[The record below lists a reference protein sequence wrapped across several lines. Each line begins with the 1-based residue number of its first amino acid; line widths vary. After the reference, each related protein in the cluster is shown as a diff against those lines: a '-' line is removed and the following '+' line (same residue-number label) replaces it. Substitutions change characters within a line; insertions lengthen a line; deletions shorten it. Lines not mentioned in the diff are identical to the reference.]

1 VSAAGSRRRERG
13 QGLVEFAITVPVF
26 MLILLGMLEFG
37 FAFTHDQTI
46 AYASREGARTG
57 AALGNGSTT
66 YPCTTADFDAPVIAA
81 VERVLTSTGSPIAI
95 GQISEIDIY
104 LAKSDGTQTSGE
116 VNRWLPAPASGPVVD
131 GKSLDFKA
139 TTSQWLPC
147 TRNNGVDADA
157 MGVSVNYSYH
167 YVTPLSGIMRF
178 FGGSGGSTLPISDK
192 TVMNLNP
199 TN

>member
-1 VSAAGSRRRERG
+1 
-13 QGLVEFAITVPVF
+13 

-46 AYASREGARTG
+46 AYATREGARTG
-57 AALGNGSTT
+57 ALLGNGSTT
-66 YPCTTADFDAPVIAA
+66 YPCTTTDFDAPVIAA
-81 VERVLTSTGSPIAI
+81 VERVLTSSGSPIAM
-95 GQISEIDIY
+95 GQVSEIDVY
-104 LAKSDGTQTSGE
+104 LAKPDGTQTTGK
-116 VNRWLPAPASGPVVD
+116 VNRWLPAAASGPVVD

-139 TTSQWLPC
+139 SRDAVDTCS
-147 TRNNGVDADA
+147 RNNGVDADA
-157 MGVSVNYSYH
+157 LGVSINYSYR

-178 FGGSGGSTLPISDK
+178 FGGNGVATLPIADK